1 MLIAVY
7 VQEDNEKEPLLQNSS
22 SNEEIFS
29 SPGQSNSISS
39 EPAEEHTKAISFCGA
54 LRIPV
59 SGDHNLLSFQA
70 LSVAEFHQMVHK
82 YSSGKTDTGNQHNNV
97 L

>member
-7 VQEDNEKEPLLQNSS
+7 GQEDNEKEPLLQNSS
-22 SNEEIFS
+22 SNEIFS

-59 SGDHNLLSFQA
+59 SADHYLL
-70 LSVAEFHQMVHK
+70 
-82 YSSGKTDTGNQHNNV
+82 
-97 L
+97 